1 MNNTNPYIPN
11 GSTPIKNEILFDII
25 AKGLLSYTEIRIA
38 MYIIYQSW
46 RYVDKKHKRR
56 QDWTNPL
63 TTMQI
68 AKDIE
73 MSYAETCR
81 TLNTMTKSHILLK
94 DGNKYQF
101 NEHYEDY
108 DKKSYMTKSHTTM
121 TNNHTSMT
129 KSHSPPSTNIDEKN
143 AGSSLNKLLNKLTKE
158 NISDSL
164 KENSLKENTNEVADS
179 QPVAKVKG
187 KEMQELIRK
196 FCEIMGYEYNPI
208 SIRLNVKSAKELL
221 QTYTIDEILEAVEY
235 GKRKYEKENRDP
247 KTFITNL
254 QAVLNSIVRWRGG
267 VKEEK
272 KIQEKNKKGGYII

>member
-25 AKGLLSYTEIRIA
+25 AKGLLSYTEIRIV
-38 MYIIYQSW
+38 MYIIYKSW
-46 RYVDKKHKRR
+46 RFVNLVNHRR

-63 TTMQI
+63 TIMQI
-68 AKDIE
+68 SKDIE

-129 KSHSPPSTNIDEKN
+129 KSHSPPSTNTDEKS

-158 NISDSL
+158 NNIYRTKIIFNDQSFKFENIPEEKINKWKEAFPNCNVDLEL
-164 KENSLKENTNEVADS
+164 KKMEVWL
-179 QPVAKVKG
+179 VA
-187 KEMQELIRK
+187 
-196 FCEIMGYEYNPI
+196 NP
-208 SIRLNVKSAKELL
+208 K
-221 QTYTIDEILEAVEY
+221 
-235 GKRKYEKENRDP
+235 KRYKNYEK
-247 KTFITNL
+247 FIVNWL
-254 QAVLNSIVRWRGG
+254 SRAKGGKDGKYISVNSIER
-267 VKEEK
+267 
-272 KIQEKNKKGGYII
+272 KGGEANAGEW